1 MNENFPRDLIY
12 NLFQLI
18 KQFPPSKFKQ
28 KSSDGLT
35 QSEHELL
42 MVLAINHNK
51 YKKAITVTEI
61 SNLLQI
67 TPAGVTHLIN
77 SLEESGCIE
86 RLQAV
91 KDRRIVLVG
100 LTDKGNQAAETYIW
114 AKKTARYLLSFY
126 PGRLS
131 TSRPNPELKRIP
143 AAASF
148 YISQYGQPVFIP

>member
-18 KQFPPSKFKQ
+18 KQFPPAKFKQ

-100 LTDKGNQAAETYIW
+100 LTDKGNQAAETYMLEIQEFIMGLLNYLG
-114 AKKTARYLLSFY
+114 KEDSQIFIKLLSRSLEYFSAES
-126 PGRLS
+126 G
-131 TSRPNPELKRIP
+131 T
-143 AAASF
+143 
-148 YISQYGQPVFIP
+148 